1 MSTKRQGTAP
11 GAEAFFQQKPGFRL
25 EEFAHHL
32 GSSRQKMLDRLKYHL
47 RTVVTLER
55 GLYAV
60 DRAFICQKF
69 EL

>member
-1 MSTKRQGTAP
+1 
-11 GAEAFFQQKPGFRL
+11 
-25 EEFAHHL
+25 
-32 GSSRQKMLDRLKYHL
+32 MLDRLKYHL